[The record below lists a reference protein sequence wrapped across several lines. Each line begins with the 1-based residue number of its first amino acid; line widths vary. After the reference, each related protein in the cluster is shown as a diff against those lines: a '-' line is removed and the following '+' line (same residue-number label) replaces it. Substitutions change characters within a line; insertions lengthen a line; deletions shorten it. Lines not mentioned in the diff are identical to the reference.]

1 MTYDISGSWSAT
13 TGPLAPLKTCKADA
27 SAHSAVDNWTAAGFP
42 ASKMFVGIPSYA
54 TSWTTGSSKLA
65 YADGSKLYQNFTSI
79 PKGNSED
86 SNNATDSCGVTS
98 TSYSGAWQYYQLIE
112 EGVSRPVPHSLALFV
127 SRCSVTETWG
137 SSTDSSFGRQERS
150 QRLQTLLRRGK

>member
-13 TGPLAPLKTCKADA
+13 TGPLAPLRTCKADA
-27 SAHSAVDNWTAAGFP
+27 SATSAVEAWSAAGFP
-42 ASKMFVGIPSYA
+42 PSKMFVGIPSYA
-54 TSWTTGSSKLA
+54 TSWTAASSKLA

-86 SNNATDSCGVTS
+86 SNNTTDSCGVTS

-112 EGVSRPVPHSLALFV
+112 EGVRPFYSPFLDHL
-127 SRCSVTETWG
+127 
-137 SSTDSSFGRQERS
+137 
-150 QRLQTLLRRGK
+150 